1 MAANRSYGKKN
12 KGKWFISLILLM
24 VLTVYGL
31 IFVEKVIKPT
41 VAAIAEVKVKSIIT
55 QTINASIKEK
65 FTLDTDINQLLN
77 IQKDVDGNI
86 TYVEANAVAM
96 NNLAA
101 GLASATQDKFK
112 NMEPQMV
119 KIPVGSLLNSQVLS
133 QVGPSVQLKIL
144 PIGMSKAN
152 FRTEFESCGIN
163 QTKYKVF
170 VDFESQAKVLIPFS
184 ISNINVNNTI
194 LVAEAIIVG
203 KVPNT
208 YIQVPNLNS
217 AFDVAPIQ

>member
-1 MAANRSYGKKN
+1 MATNRSYRKKN
-12 KGKWFISLILLM
+12 KGKWFICLILLI
-24 VLTVYGL
+24 VLTMYGL
-31 IFVEKVIKPT
+31 VFVDKVMKPT
-41 VAAIAEVKVKSIIT
+41 IAAIAEVKVKAIIT
-55 QTINASIKEK
+55 QTINDAIKEK
-65 FTLDTDINQLLN
+65 FVLDTNINNLLN
-77 IQKDVDGNI
+77 LKTDTDGNV

-101 GLASATQDKFK
+101 KLANATQDEFRKMK
-112 NMEPQMV
+112 PQTV
-119 KIPVGSLLNSQVLS
+119 KIPVGSLLNSQILS
-133 QVGPSVQLKIL
+133 QIGPSVQLKIL

-170 VDFESQAKVLIPFS
+170 LDFESQAKVLIPFS

-203 KVPNT
+203 KVPQT
-208 YIQVPNLNS
+208 YIQVPNVSEGLNL
-217 AFDVAPIQ
+217 IE